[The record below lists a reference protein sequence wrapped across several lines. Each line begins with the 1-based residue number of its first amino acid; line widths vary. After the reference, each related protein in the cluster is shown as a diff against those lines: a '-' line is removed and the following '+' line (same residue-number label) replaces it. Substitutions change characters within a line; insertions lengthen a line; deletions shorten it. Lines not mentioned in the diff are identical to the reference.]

1 MSLSVAL
8 QAALSGLRANQV
20 GIDLVSRNVSNATT
34 EGYTRKTVPQTPLLV
49 GGQGAGVELGQVT
62 RQVSD
67 QLQRQVRQGLSQAAN
82 LGTIDDFLG
91 RLELSFGKPGDNT
104 SLGNAVSKLA
114 DSFRTLAN
122 SPESVTAQN
131 EVIARAEELAT
142 TLNDLG
148 DSVQALRSEA
158 ERGIADS
165 VAKINGL
172 LSDIEKLN
180 AQIVTANS
188 AGQSTADLE
197 DQQDRKLDELSKE
210 IGINYYRRDNG
221 QITITTESGRTLLDG
236 VAHQLQFNASAQVTS
251 IAAYPGSLNGV
262 TIDGIDLFQAPP
274 VTPPMTEVGSGRLA
288 ALADL
293 RDRILPQAELQL
305 DELASV
311 MTQQFMGLTPPLE
324 LFQDGGATY
333 NVANITGYAQ
343 RISVNQ
349 TVVSQ
354 SWRLRD
360 GTAAAL
366 PSTTTPSDG
375 TLPRAVIDMFTAVQT
390 FSGTT
395 GLGTQFTF
403 SQYGATFVGY
413 QANQRQTASDRLSNQ
428 EAINDALTT
437 RLTGESGVNV
447 DQEMALMVQL
457 QNAYSANAR
466 VVSAIKEMLDALL
479 QIA

>member
-8 QAALSGLRANQV
+8 QAALSGLKANQF

-34 EGYTRKTVPQTPLLV
+34 EGYTRKTVPQNPLIV
-49 GGQGAGVELGQVT
+49 GGQGAGVSLGLVE

-67 QLQRQVRQGLSQAAN
+67 QLQRQVREGLSEAAS
-82 LGTIDDFLG
+82 LGTISDFLG

-104 SLGNAVSKLA
+104 SLGNAVAKLGDA
-114 DSFRTLAN
+114 FRTLAN

-131 EVIARAEELAT
+131 EVVARAQELVT
-142 TLNDLG
+142 TFNDLG
-148 DSVQALRSEA
+148 NAVQALRNEA
-158 ERGIADS
+158 ERGIEDS
-165 VAKINGL
+165 VATVNGL
-172 LSDIEKLN
+172 LKDIEKLN
-180 AQIVTANS
+180 TQIVTANS

-197 DQQDRKLDELSKE
+197 DQQDRKLNELSKQL
-210 IGINYYRRDNG
+210 GINYYRRDNG
-221 QITITTESGRTLLDG
+221 EITITTESGRTLLDG
-236 VAHQLQFNASAQVTS
+236 TAHQLNFVRSAQVTA
-251 IAAYPGSLNGV
+251 IAAYPASLNGV
-262 TIDGIDLFQAPP
+262 MLDGIDLFQAPP
-274 VTPPMTEVGSGRLA
+274 ITPPMTEVGSGRLA

-293 RDRILPQAELQL
+293 RDRILPQAEGQI

-311 MTQQFMGLTPPLE
+311 MTQQLTALTPPLE
-324 LFQDGGATY
+324 LFRDGTAAY

-343 RISVNQ
+343 RIAVNQ
-349 TVVSQ
+349 AVVNNP
-354 SWRLRD
+354 WRLRD
-360 GTAAAL
+360 GTAVAL
-366 PSTTTPSDG
+366 PNTTTPSDG
-375 TLPRAVIDMFTAVQT
+375 TLPRAVIDLFTSVQT

-403 SQYGATFVGY
+403 SQYGATFVGF
-413 QANQRQTASDRLSNQ
+413 QANQRQTAQDRLGNQ
-428 EAINDALTT
+428 DAINDALTT